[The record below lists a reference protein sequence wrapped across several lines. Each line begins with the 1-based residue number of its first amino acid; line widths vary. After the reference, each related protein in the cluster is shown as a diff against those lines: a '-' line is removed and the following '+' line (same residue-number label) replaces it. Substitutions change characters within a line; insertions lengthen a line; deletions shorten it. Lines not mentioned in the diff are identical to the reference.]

1 MPECDLALENIT
13 TSMYE
18 LGVTNAKLSQSMHQA
33 WAGEPFAMADCFFRC
48 LEGHGEEVAHTF
60 LNKSSKNGLEHVRV
74 SGSGS
79 ACVNR
84 ERSLF
89 SFFFS
94 VCCSCRLTLGVDSLT
109 HC

>member
-1 MPECDLALENIT
+1 
-13 TSMYE
+13 MYE

-89 SFFFS
+89 SFFFLS
-94 VCCSCRLTLGVDSLT
+94 AALVAS
-109 HC
+109 HWEWIP